1 MSLLDNAISSIKIGI
16 RDFENNE
23 DEGRLLSSVR
33 NIYAGILLLYKE
45 KLRRLSPPDTQEV
58 LIKQKIKPSF
68 DKNGK
73 IIFIGSGKKTVDHFQ
88 IKERFDALNI
98 KIDWGKLERIN
109 NIRNN
114 IEHYYSTNSS
124 QETIEV
130 VANSLNL
137 IKDVLIDH
145 LDEDPIDLLG
155 EKCWNSLIHTAE
167 VFEEEYK
174 KCIELLDQVP
184 WNSEVL
190 KNAFSEIL
198 CPECDSPLVKP
209 MDLSS
214 DLPDL
219 SFSCI
224 ACREEF
230 FLSNL
235 LEDYLERYFAADIYY
250 HHKDGGEL
258 PLDRCP
264 HCFKN
269 TYLLEENKCANC
281 GSSKDYDE
289 CTICGSELGM
299 DEQEDGLCA
308 YHSYALSKDD

>member
-1 MSLLDNAISSIKIGI
+1 LGTINYNEILGKRIMSLLDNAISSIKIGI
-16 RDFENNE
+16 IDFENNE

-114 IEHYYSTNSS
+114 IEHYYSTNSE
-124 QETIEV
+124 QEIIEV

-145 LDEDPIDLLG
+145 LDEDPINLLG
-155 EKCWNSLIHTAE
+155 ENCWNSLIHTAE
-167 VFEEEYK
+167 VFEEEYN

-190 KNAFSEIL
+190 
-198 CPECDSPLVKP
+198 
-209 MDLSS
+209 
-214 DLPDL
+214 
-219 SFSCI
+219 
-224 ACREEF
+224 R
-230 FLSNL
+230 
-235 LEDYLERYFAADIYY
+235 
-250 HHKDGGEL
+250 
-258 PLDRCP
+258 
-264 HCFKN
+264 
-269 TYLLEENKCANC
+269 
-281 GSSKDYDE
+281 
-289 CTICGSELGM
+289 
-299 DEQEDGLCA
+299 
-308 YHSYALSKDD
+308 HSRQNNIPIK